1 LTGRPSLG
9 GRFEGPTGAMTVAAD
24 DTVLEAVLRRDRQ
37 VVAAALIAVIAMAWL
52 WILLGAGTGMSAMDM
67 ILGSS
72 AGGMAGM
79 MGPAVWT
86 LGYAGVMFT
95 MWWVMMAAMMLP
107 SAAPILLL
115 FARIN
120 RKEKSAGRPFIP
132 TGIFAAGYLVAW
144 GGFSAFA
151 TGLQWALE
159 RLGLLSPMMATT
171 SYWLGGA
178 ILLAAGVWQLTPIK
192 GMCLR
197 HCRSPMGFLVQSWRR
212 GRGGAFRMGLEHGS
226 FCLGCCWFLMGL
238 LFFGGIMNLFWIM
251 GLAAFIL
258 LEKTVPMGSWI
269 GRIVGVGVAAWGVL
283 LLATTT
289 LTIAAPSQ
297 YRFEIVDVP
306 TGVPGTTTVAVR
318 LVHVSDNKPVDGA
331 TIVDAKTD
339 MGPAGMAEMSGKVTQ
354 AGSDHP
360 GVYRFSIETGMAGKW
375 ELVLTAKVPG
385 EMAPVTGKLIYDAK

>member
-1 LTGRPSLG
+1 
-9 GRFEGPTGAMTVAAD
+9 MTAVD
-24 DTVLEAVLRRDRQ
+24 DTLLEAVLRRDRQ
-37 VVAAALIAVIAMAWL
+37 VVVGALIVVIALSWI
-52 WILLGAGTGMSAMDM
+52 WILLGAGTGMPAIDM
-67 ILGSS
+67 VLGS
-72 AGGMAGM
+72 GPDRMARM
-79 MGPAVWT
+79 MAPAMWT
-86 LGYAGVMFT
+86 LGYAGIMFT

-120 RKEKSAGRPFIP
+120 RKEKSVGRPFIP

-144 GGFSAFA
+144 GAFSGLA

-159 RLGLLSPMMATT
+159 RLGLLSPMMAAT

-192 GMCLR
+192 GICLR
-197 HCRSPMGFLVQSWRR
+197 HCRSPMGFLVQSWRP
-212 GRGGAFRMGLEHGS
+212 GRAGAFRMGLVYGS

-238 LFFGGIMNLFWIM
+238 LFFGGIMNLFWII
-251 GLAAFIL
+251 GLAAFVL

-269 GRIVGVGVAAWGVL
+269 GRIVGVGIAAWGAL

-289 LTIAAPSQ
+289 LTIAAPNE
-297 YRFEIVDVP
+297 YRFEVIDAP

-318 LVHVSDNKPVDGA
+318 LLHASDNKPVDNA
-331 TIVDAKTD
+331 TIVEAKTD
-339 MGPAGMAEMSGKVTQ
+339 MGPAGMAEMSGKVTP
-354 AGSDHP
+354 AASDQR
-360 GVYRFSIETGMAGKW
+360 GLFRFSIETGMAGKW

-385 EMAPVTGKLIYDAK
+385 EPAPITGKVVYDAK